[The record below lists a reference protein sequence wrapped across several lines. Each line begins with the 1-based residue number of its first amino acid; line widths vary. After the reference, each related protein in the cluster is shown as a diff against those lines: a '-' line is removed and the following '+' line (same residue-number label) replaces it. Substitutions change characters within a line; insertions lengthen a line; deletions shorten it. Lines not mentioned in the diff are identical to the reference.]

1 MRNIET
7 AMPFGN
13 VGDVRG
19 LRVLELRGGMTFDG
33 LRCFLARQE

>member
-1 MRNIET
+1 MRNIEA

-19 LRVLELRGGMTFDG
+19 LRVLELTGGMTFDG
-33 LRCFLARQE
+33 FRCFLARQE